1 MDVAEVPA
9 LGTNLVALGSLGPS
23 APSATPNSASAAHL
37 GPAWPILRHAA
48 ILRENSQRWHTQA
61 HKLVLYLAHEH
72 TRGLEGQPPVQYEH
86 EVVTGDGD
94 VDTLLQAT
102 P

>member
-48 ILRENSQRWHTQA
+48 ILRENSQRWSPGKRQ
-61 HKLVLYLAHEH
+61 
-72 TRGLEGQPPVQYEH
+72 
-86 EVVTGDGD
+86 
-94 VDTLLQAT
+94 TLCPMGGSNCWTTSCA
-102 P
+102 

>member
-48 ILRENSQRWHTQA
+48 ILRESSQRWSPGKRQKSRFQSA
-61 HKLVLYLAHEH
+61 VAAARCRPRAGPPALVAVPEQVSERRVGHE
-72 TRGLEGQPPVQYEH
+72 
-86 EVVTGDGD
+86 
-94 VDTLLQAT
+94 
-102 P
+102 

>member
-48 ILRENSQRWHTQA
+48 ILRESSQRWSPGKRQKERNAGHRRECRHA
-61 HKLVLYLAHEH
+61 GE
-72 TRGLEGQPPVQYEH
+72 RGSG
-86 EVVTGDGD
+86 
-94 VDTLLQAT
+94 QAT
-102 P
+102 RAYLGAPTPTTTTVPAS

>member
-48 ILRENSQRWHTQA
+48 ILRESSQRWSPGKRQVVPAQRRDTHTHA
-61 HKLVLYLAHEH
+61 RE
-72 TRGLEGQPPVQYEH
+72 PP
-86 EVVTGDGD
+86 
-94 VDTLLQAT
+94 
-102 P
+102 

>member
-48 ILRENSQRWHTQA
+48 ILRESSQRWSPGKRQA
-61 HKLVLYLAHEH
+61 DDHHQNWPE
-72 TRGLEGQPPVQYEH
+72 T
-86 EVVTGDGD
+86 
-94 VDTLLQAT
+94 
-102 P
+102 

>member
-48 ILRENSQRWHTQA
+48 ILRENSQRLTQV
-61 HKLVLYLAHEH
+61 KGR
-72 TRGLEGQPPVQYEH
+72 TQGRGNIVRACALPPSAPALMRWRRAS
-86 EVVTGDGD
+86 G
-94 VDTLLQAT
+94 
-102 P
+102 

>member
-1 MDVAEVPA
+1 MAEVPA

-48 ILRENSQRWHTQA
+48 ILRAIGRRCSS
-61 HKLVLYLAHEH
+61 
-72 TRGLEGQPPVQYEH
+72 TRMTPGAGRALCVHAARSEI
-86 EVVTGDGD
+86 
-94 VDTLLQAT
+94 DTHAGGA
-102 P
+102 